1 MSTYP
6 FIPFKPPVSVTRG
19 EGAYLVMEDGSR
31 ILDAAGGAIV
41 TNIGHGRSEVAKAV
55 AKATEEE
62 GYVVPP
68 WHTPSRVRLIER
80 LAANWLPPHLSRVH
94 LACGGSEGVESAMKI
109 AIQHFAAVGRPEKCK
124 IVGRSISY
132 HGTTLATTAVAGH
145 AARKRGLEHVL
156 QSYPSTPTP
165 YPLRCPGNDPAGYY
179 LEAFEATVE
188 AEGPDT
194 IAAFVGEPIVGASG
208 GAIVPP
214 DAYWPGIRELCDRH
228 EILLI
233 ADEVMTGFGRTGRT
247 FGYQHWPYAPDILVA
262 GKGIAGGY
270 APLTGVFATEAVAAP
285 IGETDINVM
294 FHTFAAHPAAC
305 AAGDKVLE
313 IMERENLVER
323 AATTGEKL
331 MGALSDAIGDHPN
344 VAEIRGRGLLQGVEL
359 VADRDTLEQFP
370 IEDNVTGKL
379 VGECLRRGVFLYGGG
394 TGVVRDI
401 MVIGPPFIIDDDDI
415 DRIVGTLAE
424 AIDAV
429 L

>member
-6 FIPFKPPVSVTRG
+6 FIPFNPPVSVTRG

-214 DAYWPGIRELCDRH
+214 DAYWPGIREICDRH

-270 APLTGVFATEAVAAP
+270 APLTGVFATEAIAAP

-331 MGALSDAIGDHPN
+331 MGALSDAIGSHPN

-415 DRIVGTLAE
+415 DRIVVALAG

>member
-6 FIPFKPPVSVTRG
+6 FIPFNPPVSVTRG

-214 DAYWPGIRELCDRH
+214 DAYWPGIREICDRH

-270 APLTGVFATEAVAAP
+270 APLTGVFATEAIAAP

-313 IMERENLVER
+313 IVERENLVER

-331 MGALSDAIGDHPN
+331 MGALSDAIGSHPN

-415 DRIVGTLAE
+415 DRIVVALAG

>member
-1 MSTYP
+1 MSNYP
-6 FIPFKPPVSVTRG
+6 FIPFGRPISVARS
-19 EGAYLVMEDGSR
+19 EGAYLVMGDGRR

-41 TNIGHGRSEVAKAV
+41 TNIGHGRTEVAEVV
-55 AKATEEE
+55 AQATAEE

-68 WHTPSRVRLIER
+68 FHTPSRVRLVER
-80 LAANWLPPHLSRVH
+80 LAEHWLPPHLTRIH

-109 AIQHFAAVGRPEKCK
+109 AIQHFAAVGRPEKHK
-124 IVGRSISY
+124 VVGRSISY
-132 HGTTLATTAVAGH
+132 HGTTLATTAVGGH
-145 AARKRGLEHVL
+145 AARKKGLAHAL
-156 QSYPSTPTP
+156 QRYPSTPTP

-179 LEAFEATVE
+179 LEAFEDTIE

-214 DAYWPGIRELCDRH
+214 EAYWPGVREICDRH

-233 ADEVMTGFGRTGRT
+233 ADEVMTGFGRTGT
-247 FGYQHWPYAPDILVA
+247 AFGFQHWPYAPDLLVA
-262 GKGIAGGY
+262 GKGMAGGY
-270 APLTGVFATEAVAAP
+270 APLTGVFATDAVAAP
-285 IGETDINVM
+285 IAETDINVM

-313 IMERENLVER
+313 IMQREHLVER
-323 AATTGEKL
+323 AATMGEKL
-331 MGALSDAIGDHPN
+331 MAALREALGEHPN

-359 VADRDTLEQFP
+359 VADRDTLERFP
-370 IEDNVTGKL
+370 REAQVTSRL
-379 VGECLRRGVFLYGGG
+379 VGECLERGVFIYGGG
-394 TGVVRDI
+394 TGEVRDI
-401 MVIGPPFIIDDDDI
+401 MVIGPPFIIDEGDI
-415 DRIVGTLAE
+415 ARIVDALSG

>member
-6 FIPFKPPVSVTRG
+6 FIPFNPPLSVTRG

-214 DAYWPGIRELCDRH
+214 DAYWPGIREICDRH

-270 APLTGVFATEAVAAP
+270 APLTGVFATEAIAAP

-313 IMERENLVER
+313 IVERENLVER

-415 DRIVGTLAE
+415 DRIVGALAG

>member
-6 FIPFKPPVSVTRG
+6 FIPFNPPVSVTRG

-214 DAYWPGIRELCDRH
+214 DAYWPGIREICDRH

-270 APLTGVFATEAVAAP
+270 APLTGVFATEAIAAP

-331 MGALSDAIGDHPN
+331 MGALSDAIGSHPN

-415 DRIVGTLAE
+415 DRIVGALAG

>member
-6 FIPFKPPVSVTRG
+6 FIPFNPPVSVTRG

-214 DAYWPGIRELCDRH
+214 DAYWPGIREICDRH

-270 APLTGVFATEAVAAP
+270 APLTGVFATEAIAAP

-313 IMERENLVER
+313 IVERENLVER

-415 DRIVGTLAE
+415 DRIVGALAG

>member
-6 FIPFKPPVSVTRG
+6 FIPFGHPVSVARG
-19 EGAYLVMEDGSR
+19 EGAYLVMEDGTR

-41 TNIGHGRSEVAKAV
+41 TNIGHGRGEVAKAV

-80 LAANWLPPHLSRVH
+80 LAARWLPPHLSRVH

-214 DAYWPGIRELCDRH
+214 DAYWPGIREICDRH

-233 ADEVMTGFGRTGRT
+233 ADEVMTGFGRTGRS

-262 GKGIAGGY
+262 GKGMAGGY
-270 APLTGVFATEAVAAP
+270 APLTGVFATEAIAAP

-415 DRIVGTLAE
+415 DRIVGALAG

>member
-6 FIPFKPPVSVTRG
+6 FIPFNPPVSVTRG

-214 DAYWPGIRELCDRH
+214 DAYWPGIREICDRH

-270 APLTGVFATEAVAAP
+270 APLTGVFATEAIAAP

-415 DRIVGTLAE
+415 DRIVVALAG

>member
-1 MSTYP
+1 MSNYP
-6 FIPFKPPVSVTRG
+6 FVPAGTPISVTRG
-19 EGAYLVMEDGSR
+19 EGAYLVMADGSR
-31 ILDAAGGAIV
+31 LLDAAGGAIV
-41 TNIGHGRSEVAKAV
+41 TNIGHGRSEVARAV
-55 AKATEEE
+55 AEATEFE

-68 WHTPSRVRLIER
+68 WHTPSRLRLIER
-80 LAANWLPPHLSRVH
+80 LIADWLPPHLTRVH

-109 AIQHFAAVGRPEKCK
+109 AIQHFAATGRPEKYK

-132 HGTTLATTAVAGH
+132 HGTTLGTTALGGH

-165 YPLRCPGNDPAGYY
+165 YTLRCPANDPAGYY
-179 LEAFEATVE
+179 LDAFEATVE

-208 GAIVPP
+208 GALVPP
-214 DAYWPGIRELCDRH
+214 EAYWPGIREICDRH
-228 EILLI
+228 DILLI

-247 FGYQHWPYAPDILVA
+247 FGYQHWPFAPDILVA
-262 GKGIAGGY
+262 GKGMAGGY
-270 APLTGVFATEAVAAP
+270 APLTGIFATEAVAAP
-285 IGETDINVM
+285 IAETDIAVM

-313 IMERENLVER
+313 IMARENLVER

-331 MGALSDAIGDHPN
+331 MAALSDALGDHPN

-359 VADRDTLEQFP
+359 VADRDTLERFP
-370 IEDNVTGKL
+370 LEDNVTMKL
-379 VGECLRRGVFLYGGG
+379 VGECLRRGVFIYGGG
-394 TGVVRDI
+394 TGVVRDV
-401 MVIGPPFIIDDDDI
+401 MVIGPPFIIDDNDI
-415 DRIVGTLAE
+415 DRIVSALSG

>member
-6 FIPFKPPVSVTRG
+6 FIPFGHPVSVTRG

-41 TNIGHGRSEVAKAV
+41 TNIGHGRGEVAKAV

-80 LAANWLPPHLSRVH
+80 LAARWLPPHLSRVH

-188 AEGPDT
+188 AEGPNT

-214 DAYWPGIRELCDRH
+214 DAYWPGIREICDRH

-270 APLTGVFATEAVAAP
+270 APLTGVFATEAIAAP
-285 IGETDINVM
+285 IGGNRHQCHVPHVRGTPRRVRGGGQGPRDHGAREPRRARGNDGRE
-294 FHTFAAHPAAC
+294 AHGRPVRRHWRPPERRRDSRPGPAA
-305 AAGDKVLE
+305 GG
-313 IMERENLVER
+313 RTGR
-323 AATTGEKL
+323 RPRQPSSSSRSRTT
-331 MGALSDAIGDHPN
+331 
-344 VAEIRGRGLLQGVEL
+344 
-359 VADRDTLEQFP
+359 
-370 IEDNVTGKL
+370 
-379 VGECLRRGVFLYGGG
+379 
-394 TGVVRDI
+394 
-401 MVIGPPFIIDDDDI
+401 
-415 DRIVGTLAE
+415 
-424 AIDAV
+424 
-429 L
+429 

>member
-6 FIPFKPPVSVTRG
+6 FIPFGHPVSVTRG

-41 TNIGHGRSEVAKAV
+41 TNIGHGRGEVAKAV

-80 LAANWLPPHLSRVH
+80 LAAHWLPPHLGRVH

-156 QSYPSTPTP
+156 QRYPSTPTP

-214 DAYWPGIRELCDRH
+214 DAYWPGIREICDRH

-270 APLTGVFATEAVAAP
+270 APLTGVFATEAIAAP

-331 MGALSDAIGDHPN
+331 MRALSDAIGDHPN

-370 IEDNVTGKL
+370 VEDNVTGKL

-401 MVIGPPFIIDDDDI
+401 MVIGPPFIIDDNDI
-415 DRIVGTLAE
+415 DRIVGALAE

>member
-6 FIPFKPPVSVTRG
+6 FIPFNPPVSVTRG

-214 DAYWPGIRELCDRH
+214 DAYWPGIREICDRH

-270 APLTGVFATEAVAAP
+270 APLTGVFATEAIAAP

-415 DRIVGTLAE
+415 DRIVGALAG

>member
-41 TNIGHGRSEVAKAV
+41 TNIGHGRGEVAKAV

-401 MVIGPPFIIDDDDI
+401 MVIGPPFIIDDNDI
-415 DRIVGTLAE
+415 DRIVGALAG

>member
-6 FIPFKPPVSVTRG
+6 FIPFNPPVSVTRG

-214 DAYWPGIRELCDRH
+214 DAYWPGIREICDRH

-270 APLTGVFATEAVAAP
+270 APLTGVFATEAIAAP

-313 IMERENLVER
+313 IVERENLVER

-331 MGALSDAIGDHPN
+331 MGALSDAIGSHPN

-415 DRIVGTLAE
+415 DRIVGALAG